1 MKYVISLI
9 AVLMM
14 VISLPA
20 QTHIKISAVRE
31 NRKTILY
38 VANSEA
44 CEVSIV
50 LRLRLTN
57 LAVSDG
63 YSNVFVIPA
72 GATNFKLTELKA
84 TASYTHV
91 SFTYDAYF
99 GNVKQV
105 VSDEVLVYDLPFEKG
120 LSFTVNQGYNG
131 IFSHKNENALDFN
144 MPIGTNILAAND
156 GVVVAIVDTF
166 IGACLTEACKK
177 KANYIL
183 IRHNDGTF
191 AYYAH
196 IQYAGAKVNVGQ
208 IVKKDYM
215 IAVSG
220 NTGYTKG
227 PHLHFV
233 CFVPRI
239 NGRETLA
246 TRFRVGNGITSQY
259 LQEGKMYKKRY
270 N

>member
-9 AVLMM
+9 AVLMV
-14 VISLPA
+14 VITVPA
-20 QTHIKISAVRE
+20 QTRIKISAVRE
-31 NRKTILY
+31 NKKTTLY
-38 VANSEA
+38 AANSEA

-57 LAVSDG
+57 LVVSDG
-63 YSNVFVIPA
+63 YSHVFVIPA
-72 GATNFKLTELKA
+72 GATNYKLTELKA

-105 VSDEVLVYDLPFEKG
+105 VSDNELVYDLPFEKG

-131 IFSHKNENALDFN
+131 KFSHKNENALDFN

-156 GVVVAIVDTF
+156 GVVVAIVDAF
-166 IGACLTEACKK
+166 IGACLAEECKK

-183 IRHNDGTF
+183 VRHSDGTF
-191 AYYAH
+191 GYYAH
-196 IQYAGAKVNVGQ
+196 VQYAGTKVIVGQ
-208 IVKKDYM
+208 MVYKGDVL
-215 IAVSG
+215 AVSG
-220 NTGYTKG
+220 NTGYTRG

-246 TRFRVGNGITSQY
+246 TKFRVGNGNTSQY
-259 LQEGKMYKKRY
+259 LQEGKVYKKRY

>member
-1 MKYVISLI
+1 MKYLISFYI
-9 AVLMM
+9 VLFLA
-14 VISLPA
+14 ITASA

-38 VANSEA
+38 AANSEA

-57 LAVSDG
+57 LAVPDG
-63 YSNVFVIPA
+63 YLNVFVIPA
-72 GATNFKLTELKA
+72 GAKIYKLTELKA

-91 SFTYDAYF
+91 SFTFDSYF
-99 GNVKQV
+99 GNINQV
-105 VSDEVLVYDLPFEKG
+105 VSDEDKVYDLPFERG
-120 LSFTVNQGYNG
+120 LSFTINQGYNG
-131 IFSHKNENALDFN
+131 SFSHQNENALDFD

-166 IGACLTEACKK
+166 IGACLAVECKK
-177 KANYIL
+177 KANYVL
-183 IRHNDGTF
+183 IHHSDGTF
-191 AYYAH
+191 GYYAH
-196 IQYAGAKVNVGQ
+196 IQYAGAKVLVGQ
-208 IVKKDYM
+208 VVHKGDT

-220 NTGYTKG
+220 NTGYTRG

-246 TRFRVGNGITSQY
+246 TKFRVGNGKTSQY
-259 LQEGKMYKKRY
+259 LQEGKTYKKRY